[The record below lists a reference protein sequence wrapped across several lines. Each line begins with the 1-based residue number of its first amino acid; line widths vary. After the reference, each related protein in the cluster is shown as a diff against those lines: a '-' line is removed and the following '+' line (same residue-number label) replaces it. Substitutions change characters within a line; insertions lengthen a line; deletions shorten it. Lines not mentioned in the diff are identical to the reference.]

1 MPSGA
6 PECLFQQSTAVLEP
20 ILGTDKTILKPDQQH
35 VKDQPLRCNPK
46 LSKTGPWS
54 LDWLA
59 QIPAK
64 PTDKVGSATASKGAE
79 KFTFAASLEYS
90 RQAHVIK
97 KTSAKQ
103 LIQSTGFVK
112 RIARMPSADRR
123 EVLMI
128 LKKKNRK
135 RNVRSVNIKSKDA
148 SLSSSE
154 TSKNSTTSVN
164 NDWVNWVAVH
174 EKSNGV
180 KEDVNELGKALGVKF
195 KGDPNNSFNL
205 LSREG
210 RKEWRSMGGVGGGM
224 FEQEGV

>member
-1 MPSGA
+1 LCA
-6 PECLFQQSTAVLEP
+6 
-20 ILGTDKTILKPDQQH
+20 DKTYSIADQH
-35 VKDQPLRCNPK
+35 HATDQPSRCNPK
-46 LSKTGPWS
+46 PSKTSPWS

-64 PTDKVGSATASKGAE
+64 PSDKAGAATVTKGAE
-79 KFTFAASLEYS
+79 NFTFAASVEYS
-90 RQAHVIK
+90 RQALEIK
-97 KTSAKQ
+97 KTSAKK
-103 LIQSTGFVK
+103 LKHSARFVK
-112 RIARMPSADRR
+112 RVARMPSADRR
-123 EVLMI
+123 QVLKI

-135 RNVRSVNIKSKDA
+135 QNVSNVNIKSKDA
-148 SLSSSE
+148 TLSSSE

-174 EKSNGV
+174 EKSNGA
-180 KEDVNELGKALGVKF
+180 KEDVIELGKVLGVKF

-210 RKEWRSMGGVGGGM
+210 RKEWRSMGGVGGRS